1 MTKTWIMNKKYRPG
15 VQVAVKSICCKQLE
29 SNYYQYYSK
38 ENKPIKL
45 FERFK
50 WIGKIKTNKETKKK
64 IFQYDSSPIPL

>member
-50 WIGKIKTNKETKKK
+50 
-64 IFQYDSSPIPL
+64 